1 MLDKKRKKKY
11 YNTNRYS
18 KKGEKNML
26 FNTNKEKGN
35 SSLGIAIAYYASN
48 GYIVSIPLNDTQDY
62 DLIVDNDKTLKRV
75 QVKSS
80 GCKTKYGNYQVALK
94 SCGGTKGK
102 TYKTIIET
110 NVDEVFIL
118 LENLEKYIIPIEK
131 IKNKST
137 ITICNK
143 YKKYKV

>member
-1 MLDKKRKKKY
+1 
-11 YNTNRYS
+11 
-18 KKGEKNML
+18 ML

-118 LENLEKYIIPIEK
+118 LENLEKYIILDNGHFLRFSSFALCWLPAGQSRSDTADPE
-131 IKNKST
+131 
-137 ITICNK
+137 
-143 YKKYKV
+143 